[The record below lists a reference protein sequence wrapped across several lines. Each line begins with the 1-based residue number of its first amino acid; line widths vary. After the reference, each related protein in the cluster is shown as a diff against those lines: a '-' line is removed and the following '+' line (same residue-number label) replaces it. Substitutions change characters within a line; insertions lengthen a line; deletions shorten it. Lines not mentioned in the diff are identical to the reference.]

1 MARAL
6 QRYGMYPDGHPSR
19 ISTADE
25 LLKGL
30 AGIILAQ
37 GDLTIH
43 VLQDHLKIGDLE
55 TDEKNTSATNLAR
68 RLHQHQIHVVTFREG
83 MVRQELDALL
93 GIISVSVGKSVGEPF
108 GASPPE
114 VLGQWPHITIQ
125 STPYEAL
132 KLSDRSDDF
141 DDDQPGYGVGGHGRA
156 GGGAGVE
163 GPGGPGQ
170 AGIPNALQLQI
181 AKLFENLDATAK
193 QKLLKMFQTLLNADG
208 VGGSHDKAVLK
219 LVELTR
225 RGGSKQATTMLGV
238 LSKIGKQLGVSDPDG
253 PSVTPGTILG
263 ELISQLSGEK
273 IGGEMPVEDA
283 GPVERPEWIG
293 EIEGERVL
301 QMSIELEEMTPT
313 AQKHLKEIVGRGDLN
328 TLDSLVKGAPQ
339 GNSVTATII
348 EWLARP
354 KNLQTMLAVETL
366 ELTKVDIL
374 LSLVGTAAVGPLLDF
389 LIGSDDEEARKDLIE
404 RLVRFGEPLGP
415 LALKRIDNPRWE
427 IRSVLLTLL
436 SRITPLPE
444 GFTAS
449 AWYLDDDR
457 RVRLQAMKFG
467 LARGEN
473 RNKLLLAALRDPDEK
488 VAAFGL
494 EEVKKSCSTETA
506 SQIVE
511 TALNGRETTAV
522 RRNCIRA
529 MAVLDDPGVLDAL
542 LALTW
547 QKRAFIFSILTPKTP
562 EMLEALSIIASRF
575 GSDPTARTVLKAAR
589 KSKDPQIKAVV
600 VGKGTAS

>member
-30 AGIILAQ
+30 AGIIRAQ
-37 GDLTIH
+37 GDLTIQI
-43 VLQDHLKIGDLE
+43 LQDHLKIGDLE

-132 KLSDRSDDF
+132 ILSDRSDDF
-141 DDDQPGYGVGGHGRA
+141 DDDQTGFSN
-156 GGGAGVE
+156 
-163 GPGGPGQ
+163 GP

-193 QKLLKMFQTLLNADG
+193 QKLLKMFQALLNAEG

-253 PSVTPGTILG
+253 PSFTPGTILG

-328 TLDSLVKGAPQ
+328 TRDSLVKGAPQ

-354 KNLQTMLAVETL
+354 KNLQTMLGVETL
-366 ELTKVDIL
+366 DLTTVDIF
-374 LSLVGTAAVGPLLDF
+374 LSLVGTAAIGPVLDL
-389 LIGSDDEEARKDLIE
+389 LIGSDDEEVRKELIE
-404 RLVRFGEPLGP
+404 RLVPFGEPLGP
-415 LALKRIDNPRWE
+415 LALERIDNTRWE
-427 IRSVLLTLL
+427 VRSVLLTLL

-457 RVRLQAMKFG
+457 RIRLQAMKFG
-467 LARGEN
+467 LALGEN

-522 RRNCIRA
+522 RRTCIRA

-547 QKRAFIFSILTPKTP
+547 QKRAFIFYILTPKTP

-575 GSDPTARTVLKAAR
+575 SSDPTARAVLKAVR
-589 KSKDPQIKAVV
+589 KSKDPQIKAAVA
-600 VGKGTAS
+600 GKGTAS